1 MDDAL
6 LEIRN
11 YHDEGY
17 KPLIDYG
24 TWRVAILRYFDVLQP
39 DRIDSMERHKET
51 DEVFVLL
58 KGRGVLIIGGNR
70 EQVDGVQ
77 PQTMELGELYNVKRD
92 VWHTILLSRDASVL
106 IVENKD
112 TGEENTEFDN
122 LSTSHRQMIL
132 EIAENQDFGQ
142 GS

>member
-1 MDDAL
+1 MDKAL

-11 YHDEGY
+11 YNGEGY

-24 TWRVAILRYFDVLQP
+24 TWRVAILRYLDALQP
-39 DRIDSMERHKET
+39 DRINSMERHKET

-70 EQVDGVQ
+70 DQVDRVR
-77 PQTMELGELYNVKRD
+77 PQTMELGDLYNVKRD

-112 TGEENTEFDN
+112 TGEDNTEFDS
-122 LSTSHRQMIL
+122 LRTSHRQMIL
-132 EIAENQDFGQ
+132 DIAENQGFGQ